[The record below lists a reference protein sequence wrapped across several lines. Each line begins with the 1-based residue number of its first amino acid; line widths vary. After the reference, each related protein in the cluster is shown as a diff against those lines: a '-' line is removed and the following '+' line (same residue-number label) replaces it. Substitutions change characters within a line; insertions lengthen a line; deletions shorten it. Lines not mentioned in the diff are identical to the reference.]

1 MTRLAPLRRTLWN
14 RNGSNPMTPSNHTAR
29 PRRTER
35 GFALI
40 LALLALMLLTSL
52 GLALSAGTSSEL
64 QIATNHRWS
73 EQARYNAEAGVEFAR
88 EFLSGVSD
96 WGTILPPP
104 RNAGGACTDANP
116 GYCLGW
122 AATVTPPADAPD
134 DAPQSRNDAFGNPP
148 RNFENWDC
156 DARGYGR
163 GYGVVLDD
171 GVSPGAPFQFTSSMG
186 GAPLNGAFT
195 LWIRRP
201 VQWKTDTGGTAE
213 TLQDYPA
220 NDVLVLV
227 SEGVAPYTAYNSAT
241 RVANRASHI
250 VEVLLS
256 NGGAGSMLLVGGQTQ
271 CTTRQGQAGGNSQG
285 TNSQGCTTL
294 DGSSLLP
301 AVAGAANLGTG
312 NLR

>member
-1 MTRLAPLRRTLWN
+1 MTIIETAPSRR
-14 RNGSNPMTPSNHTAR
+14 HEA
-29 PRRTER
+29 

-52 GLALSAGTSSEL
+52 GLALAAGTSSEM
-64 QIATNHRWS
+64 QIASNHRWS

-88 EFLSGVSD
+88 EFLTNVPD
-96 WGTILPPP
+96 WGTILPPV
-104 RNAGGACTDANP
+104 RSSGGTCSDTNP
-116 GYCLGW
+116 AACLGW
-122 AATVTPPADAPD
+122 AATVTPPANIPD

-148 RNFENWDC
+148 RNFEHWDC

-171 GVSPGAPFQFTSSMG
+171 GVTPGTPFQFTSSMG

-195 LWIRRP
+195 LWVRRP
-201 VQWKTDTGGTAE
+201 VQWKTDIGGTAE
-213 TLQDYPA
+213 TLQDYPN

-227 SEGVAPYTAYNSAT
+227 SEGVAPYTSYDSASS
-241 RVANRASHI
+241 VANRASHVI
-250 VEVLLS
+250 EVLLS

-301 AVAGAANLGTG
+301 AVSGAANLGTG
-312 NLR
+312 NLK